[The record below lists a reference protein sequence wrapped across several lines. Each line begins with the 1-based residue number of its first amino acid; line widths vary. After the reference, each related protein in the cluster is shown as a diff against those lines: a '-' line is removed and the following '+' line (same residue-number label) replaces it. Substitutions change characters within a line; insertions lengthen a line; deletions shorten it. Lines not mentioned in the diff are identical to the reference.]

1 MNKDKTFS
9 IVAKTLGTIQSLNRL
24 GEREFARIFY
34 GIKDSN
40 NMERDYIRS
49 KFIYYLE
56 TGFISAYN
64 RLDIRNANRVL
75 DYITEE
81 AHPENDW
88 YEGRDLWQ

>member
-9 IVAKTLGTIQSLNRL
+9 IVANTLGTMQSLNRL

-40 NMERDYIRS
+40 YNRDYVRS
-49 KFIYYLE
+49 KFNYYCE
-56 TGFISAYN
+56 EGFLKAYN
-64 RLDIRNANRVL
+64 RLDVNNCSRVL

-81 AHPENDW
+81 VHRDDEN
-88 YEGRDLWQ
+88 